1 MIPNYVTILNE
12 EFKKLYQI
20 LDESVSECNSH
31 HISLSGGLDSSII
44 SFFLQP
50 KKINAISVIADGFLG
65 TDLLYCQTIAQ
76 KFGFPLT
83 LKMASVEEIIT
94 AIDETIKILQ
104 VFNDIEIRNSVVMYL
119 ALNAI
124 KKEGHTA
131 IITGDGADE
140 LFAGYNFFLKMSE
153 TELEESLKRLWEIMH
168 FPTQKIAKSLGINVE
183 SPFLHEKVID
193 FAKSLPVNYK
203 VKVENGQ
210 KYGKW
215 ILRKL
220 FENKIPKSVVW
231 RKKAAMQDGAGTSGL
246 ISMFNNT
253 ISDEF
258 FKEETEKIVDA
269 DKVLIKSKES
279 LYYYMR
285 YRKYFDAPINLHSS
299 KFKCPNCR
307 YKIKPDSKFCRMCGS
322 FPI

>member
-83 LKMASVEEIIT
+83 LKMASIEEIIT

-124 KKEGHTA
+124 KKEGHTT

-168 FPTQKIAKSLGINVE
+168 FPTQKIAKSLGINAE

-203 VKVENGQ
+203 VKVEDGQ

-220 FENKIPKSVVW
+220 FEDKIPKSVAW

-246 ISMFNNT
+246 TNMFNNI

-258 FKEETEKIVDA
+258 FKKETKKSIGA
-269 DKVLIKSKES
+269 DKVFIKSKES